1 MWNTTN
7 SCIETDARN
16 RVCFC
21 FKRSDTVAIKTK
33 LGHTPFL
40 LRKKQ
45 FLNRRTIKR
54 EVWMPNYI
62 LTTSSTIMCPHG
74 AVVNHI
80 PTYFGSYR
88 VNGEIPMLRTD
99 QYLIAGCPFI
109 LPLGMIPLPNP
120 CIRIMWI
127 SASNFLFV
135 RGVQALTN
143 VSIGICQSA
152 NGIPPGPPII
162 TAFQTVETEPNTLKR
177 VD

>member
-1 MWNTTN
+1 
-7 SCIETDARN
+7 
-16 RVCFC
+16 
-21 FKRSDTVAIKTK
+21 
-33 LGHTPFL
+33 
-40 LRKKQ
+40 
-45 FLNRRTIKR
+45 
-54 EVWMPNYI
+54 MPNYI

-74 AVVNHI
+74 GVVNHV

-99 QYLIAGCPFI
+99 QYLIVGCPFI
-109 LPLGMIPLPNP
+109 LPLGTTPLPNP

-143 VSIGICQSA
+143 VSTGICQSA
-152 NGIPPGPPII
+152 RGIPGGPPII
-162 TAFQTVETEPNTLKR
+162 AAFQVVETEPNTLKR